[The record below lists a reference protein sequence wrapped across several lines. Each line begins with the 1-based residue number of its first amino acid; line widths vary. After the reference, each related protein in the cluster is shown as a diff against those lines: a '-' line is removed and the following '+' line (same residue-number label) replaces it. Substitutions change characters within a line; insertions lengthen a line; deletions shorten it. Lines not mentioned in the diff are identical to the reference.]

1 MQPRLRR
8 EEDGGK
14 EEKKAEKKIRRWTS
28 KKESSHHKNQTINTH
43 NPHRRSCCTA
53 PLCFFGVLF
62 LTYLVLAFLF
72 SSLHAFPTPAFSH
85 LASSRSLDASRI
97 FRLRAFSLPR
107 TSSAIDYTIFFSF
120 FFPFPLHSPTVLH
133 RYPGRRVLAAFCGCV
148 PHWYKIL
155 ETRCVLMLQQN
166 KSYKSVSCWTSPQFI
181 SNLWLRL
188 QLCVTP
194 PSISIFS
201 SPHSYLCFL
210 LPPVLLSPRI
220 DNVPSIRPSPPPLLS
235 TSLWA
240 GEHCEGW
247 ATVLVGGRALTFWCV
262 PFFSCHG
269 LCLILLPSLDGENR
283 ACFFVCS
290 GRGLL
295 GKRW

>member
-1 MQPRLRR
+1 MNKQEGVFSPQKSNNKYTQSPPAQLLYSTTLLFWLFFPYLSHSRFPLFVS
-8 EEDGGK
+8 
-14 EEKKAEKKIRRWTS
+14 THLPH
-28 KKESSHHKNQTINTH
+28 SS
-43 NPHRRSCCTA
+43 
-53 PLCFFGVLF
+53 
-62 LTYLVLAFLF
+62 LF
-72 SSLHAFPTPAFSH
+72 SSRLLLFSWCFSTLSFMCIFFAAHFLRNWLHNFLFFFSH
-85 LASSRSLDASRI
+85 CI
-97 FRLRAFSLPR
+97 LPR
-107 TSSAIDYTIFFSF
+107 YR
-120 FFPFPLHSPTVLH
+120 TVTVADKQ
-133 RYPGRRVLAAFCGCV
+133 RVLAAFCGCV

-166 KSYKSVSCWTSPQFI
+166 KSYKSVSCRTSPQFI
-181 SNLWLRL
+181 SNLWLRP

-210 LPPVLLSPRI
+210 LPPVLLSPRK
-220 DNVPSIRPSPPPLLS
+220 DNLPSVRPSPPPLLS

-269 LCLILLPSLDGENR
+269 LCLILFPSLDGENR